1 MLKLK
6 NDGLFNDSQIKLI
19 ELLIQHGEIDVDDAS
34 KEIGVSKATIYNY
47 YNYMNNLIFERIK
60 GKIRLR
66 IQDKKDADSN
76 LNESFLTRLSKNEK
90 MKTRA
95 AIQIASE
102 IISQGDVIF
111 LDCGSANLFIA
122 DQIIE
127 HQIQDLKV
135 VTNNPYVFNKLH
147 KYDGLSELSVIGGI
161 FSGSRSSFY
170 GGWTDALLT
179 KIKDSERFKKAFIGA
194 DGLSLKDDK
203 GLISLVNSEEKQQ
216 KLKIMSMSD
225 EIYFPLDFS
234 KMGRVGTI
242 LVEAGDENW
251 NKITAVVG
259 SDNDEHT
266 AKIKKYIGLYEKGKI
281 IIA

>member
-1 MLKLK
+1 M
-6 NDGLFNDSQIKLI
+6 
-19 ELLIQHGEIDVDDAS
+19 
-34 KEIGVSKATIYNY
+34 
-47 YNYMNNLIFERIK
+47 
-60 GKIRLR
+60 
-66 IQDKKDADSN
+66 
-76 LNESFLTRLSKNEK
+76 
-90 MKTRA
+90 
-95 AIQIASE
+95 
-102 IISQGDVIF
+102 
-111 LDCGSANLFIA
+111 
-122 DQIIE
+122 
-127 HQIQDLKV
+127 KV

-266 AKIKKYIGLYEKGKI
+266 AELTKIIRLYEKGKI